1 MGRCWTSRA
10 LVALTFVSWMAASAG
25 AAEPRSFVCDVLSA
39 AELTDAG
46 DLAPSPYTRLLAE
59 GAKLR
64 FDEKSGRFVRELA
77 DGDLPARRFVVVQ
90 RGGDQDDM
98 VARLVGPGGAA
109 ARHDVFRIRLGAPSM
124 PFIYLEGT
132 TVVTGICAGG

>member
-1 MGRCWTSRA
+1 LHGMGTIRGMGRCWAGRTLAAAA
-10 LVALTFVSWMAASAG
+10 LACLAAGATLAAAALACLAAGATL

-46 DLAPSPYTRLLAE
+46 DLAASPYTRLLAG

-98 VARLVGPGGAA
+98 VAR
-109 ARHDVFRIRLGAPSM
+109 
-124 PFIYLEGT
+124 
-132 TVVTGICAGG
+132 